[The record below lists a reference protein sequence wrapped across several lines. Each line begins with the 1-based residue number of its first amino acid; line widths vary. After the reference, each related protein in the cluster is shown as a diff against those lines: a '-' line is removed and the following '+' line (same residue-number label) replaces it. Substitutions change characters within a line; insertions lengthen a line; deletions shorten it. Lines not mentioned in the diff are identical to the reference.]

1 MKSLQEH
8 LTGVLES
15 NTPKSKQK
23 TACVYKGRTIT
34 YRPGL
39 FHSTGCEW
47 DEFSKSLKY
56 SEIYDEATFAF
67 NYDTNVLEVECPSWR
82 ATRMVHYRFKLKRSS
97 FEEYN
102 TKNMVITPQDFD
114 YYNQRGLDITQM
126 IDVLNIA
133 CWTFNNSPEPL
144 FDE

>member
-23 TACVYKGRTIT
+23 TPCVYKGRTIT

-39 FHSTGCEW
+39 SPDREW
-47 DEFSKSLKY
+47 NEFSKSHKY
-56 SEIYDEATFAF
+56 GEIYDEATFAF
-67 NYDTNVLEVECPSWR
+67 NYDTNTLEVECPNWR
-82 ATRMVHYRFKLKRSS
+82 ATRMAHYNFKLKSSS

-102 TKNMVITPQDFD
+102 IKNMDITPQDFNF
-114 YYNQRGLDITQM
+114 YNQRGDLTQM

-133 CWTFNNSPEPL
+133 CWVFNNSPEPL